1 VPQPRAIVKD
11 QGGIRPGLNATGQT
25 IAKHRIVRKSTAAV
39 DAIAPNTAGTT
50 LPEGVTMAAIQDGY
64 AGDVQI
70 EGVAITEAG
79 AALAIGDKV
88 TGGTGGKAVVA
99 TAGQYF
105 LGEVASEAAADGS
118 LFELRIAPG
127 TVPA

>member
-1 VPQPRAIVKD
+1 MPQPRAFVKD
-11 QGGIRPGLNATGQT
+11 QGGIKPGLNSTGST
-25 IAKHRIVRKSTAAV
+25 IAKHRIVRKTNTAV

-50 LPEGVTMAAIQDGY
+50 LPYAVTMAAIPDGY
-64 AGDVQI
+64 AGDCQT

-99 TAGQYF
+99 TAGQFF